1 MTILY
6 RSHGS
11 NPEVESLGVGNLKLK
26 LIEVIVKKDS
36 RTSAFSLL
44 SIIMIMG
51 KQLDRGSFSKIAD
64 LYPPAGREDVEE
76 VL

>member
-6 RSHGS
+6 RSRGS

-44 SIIMIMG
+44 SIIMITG
-51 KQLDRGSFSKIAD
+51 KQLNGGSFSKIAD

-76 VL
+76 VP

>member
-11 NPEVESLGVGNLKLK
+11 NPEVESLGVGNLKFK

-36 RTSAFSLL
+36 RTAAFSLL